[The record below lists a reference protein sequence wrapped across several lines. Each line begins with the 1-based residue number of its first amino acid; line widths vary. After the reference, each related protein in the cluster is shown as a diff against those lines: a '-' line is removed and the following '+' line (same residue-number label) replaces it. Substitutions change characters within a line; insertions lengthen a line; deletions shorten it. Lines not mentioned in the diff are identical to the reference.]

1 MRTRLGQ
8 MKSDDNG
15 ASSPPLTVLMVT
27 ESIEPSGLG
36 EHMITL
42 AGALPPGVR
51 ATLVFPTTYAG
62 LNSTR
67 RARAAGLPV
76 VTLPLAA
83 LRQGSPMFGAVL
95 EHVCPDIVH
104 LHAGVP
110 EEGHK
115 LAAAARRWGARAVIR
130 TEHNPYTLRTLKV
143 RTPAVKAMEAA
154 YAVGVRHVDRI
165 ICVSQGA
172 RLTYRMADA
181 AVPFSVVHNGILPRA
196 ASTPRDL
203 VRAGLGIGDAPLI
216 LTVGRFVQQKSH
228 ITLLDALPRLLA
240 ACPTVMLAWVGQ
252 GPLEVALRSRAR
264 ALGVAEHICFLGSR
278 SDVPDLMGAADLLC
292 MPSYFEGHPLV
303 ALEALAAGLPVV
315 ATRSVG
321 ITEAI
326 RNGETGLLC
335 PFNNAP
341 VLAHTLARLLADP
354 ELMAQL
360 GAAGA
365 AWARGRFTTTRM
377 ARDTMQ
383 VYRQTLAG
391 RTPATAA

>member
-1 MRTRLGQ
+1 
-8 MKSDDNG
+8 
-15 ASSPPLTVLMVT
+15 
-27 ESIEPSGLG
+27 
-36 EHMITL
+36 
-42 AGALPPGVR
+42 
-51 ATLVFPTTYAG
+51 
-62 LNSTR
+62 
-67 RARAAGLPV
+67 
-76 VTLPLAA
+76 
-83 LRQGSPMFGAVL
+83 
-95 EHVCPDIVH
+95 
-104 LHAGVP
+104 
-110 EEGHK
+110 
-115 LAAAARRWGARAVIR
+115 
-130 TEHNPYTLRTLKV
+130 
-143 RTPAVKAMEAA
+143 
-154 YAVGVRHVDRI
+154 
-165 ICVSQGA
+165 
-172 RLTYRMADA
+172 
-181 AVPFSVVHNGILPRA
+181 
-196 ASTPRDL
+196 
-203 VRAGLGIGDAPLI
+203 LI

-264 ALGVAEHICFLGSR
+264 ALGVAAHICFLGSR

-365 AWARGRFTTTRM
+365 AWARGRVGAWALHHYPHGARHDAGLPPDAGRAH
-377 ARDTMQ
+377 ARDRGLKAQ
-383 VYRQTLAG
+383 AARHNARDDSRISPLAVYF
-391 RTPATAA
+391 